1 MGQTYKG
8 LTVRIG
14 ADASGLTRA
23 LRSANGAIK
32 DTQSALRKLDKA
44 SKLDPS
50 SMRVFEARV
59 VAVKDQARALT
70 ERLAVMGETLAQVKR
85 DPSMRKLAENTEQA
99 SLAARHANERYA
111 EVCAT
116 IKRFKNE
123 LASAAGYDVS
133 KNDPFKGAEGF
144 NETVAVMRKLGVATK
159 ETEAEYAKLV
169 DEHDRLLKNKAV
181 TEKVLEFRKLK
192 DDIAATEAEAK
203 SFYRQLAVIAA
214 TNPASTKTAEFRKL
228 KDEIGRADIAAA
240 ALKKQLQAMED
251 ALRIDPSNL
260 EAAKIRMGTLEE
272 QAHLCADRLKSLNA
286 QMAQLKASGADKA
299 SAQFKNLTLEME
311 RTIERDASLN
321 MELEETRKRLAILK
335 EQRAFAETAKDAERL
350 DSELRQVTERERA
363 LNAEVSE
370 TRQKLQAIGD
380 AKAFREVRA
389 DIAATISEMSGLA
402 AKMDQARSK
411 MTMMNGALQQF
422 GWSAYATVTP
432 MVLMFAH
439 KAIQSAED
447 IDAAYRDMRKTVQGT
462 EKQFEAMRKSAI
474 EYSRTHYTTADQLL
488 EIEAIGGQLGVA
500 TNKLEDFAK
509 TVSNL
514 DIATDLDTEGAATN
528 LGQLQGILN
537 DMSADDFPKF
547 GDALVRLGNNSATME
562 SRIMNVTTRIASM
575 GTISGF
581 SATEL
586 LALAT
591 SVASTGQ
598 GAESAGTAISK
609 TMSDIESAV
618 GSGGDKL
625 EGFAKVAGMS
635 ASQFATTWKNEPVQA
650 LVAFIDGLK
659 GIEEQ
664 GGSADS
670 TLKSLKINSVRQKQA
685 ILGLMQTIDGLNN
698 NLEMSENAW
707 NGVSDQWGQA
717 GDAANEAEAKC
728 QGFSGAIQLLR
739 NNAQVFGAE
748 FADSLAPAIRG
759 LANMVSDLT
768 RHFSELPEG
777 AKVFIAGLVGVAAAA
792 GPVAIGINSING
804 AIGSWSKMKQ
814 SLFSGMSN
822 VATSCRQA
830 TEAFQAQ
837 AREAAVAA
845 GAAENLT
852 LKAKASAVGMGL
864 ATGASKLL
872 AGALKTIAPIAVI
885 SGVLAIADSVGQ
897 FNERANAGS
906 KVAETLSGA
915 MRDMSGRYK
924 ESYVEAEKASKS
936 VAEVTES
943 MQACSEANADA
954 AEEVANTWKE
964 YRTSEGVL
972 DHYIETISRL
982 RDRQIK
988 NKDMQAELVDAVKGF
1003 NEITG
1008 SSITITDSLNGTL
1021 DVTESQLNDLA
1032 DAWKREAEAQA
1043 RQQARQKLLERQ
1055 IETQNEM
1062 YLVEEKIADLESKMG
1077 ADDKMHWRMQS
1088 NIADYAMNASAL
1100 NELQMEHESL
1110 TEQNEQL
1117 SRALVA
1123 ADQGIQEFT
1132 ESAQSSVAPTVEMT
1146 EAQQEAATALGELIA
1161 EIEGSL
1167 EWSPRLAEA
1176 LDEAGVSVE
1185 GLAAMLD
1192 ASDMSFEEFEEA
1204 IGTGAEGIWNSFE
1217 KIEKKSDVSFETM
1230 VDNLEY
1236 NLNATKDWHDNLD
1249 KLYEAAGDDNKE
1261 FVDYVKSLG
1270 PSYAGAV
1277 QQMVDDLA
1285 NGGELTEKFWG
1296 LMAQAAE
1303 EATDDQIA
1311 SIQRLSPEGR
1321 AAYDEAMSSYE
1332 MSIQAGTEALE
1343 TAASD
1348 QVDRVMVYYEGMPQS
1363 IMFQGQESMD
1373 ALEQSFK
1380 DPLAMNRIG
1389 TAAQGNV
1396 DTVNKKLS
1404 VLPGIA
1410 HNRALYSEE
1419 RFANGLADPSWLS
1432 KIDNYSYGWR
1442 TTVTGNLSGLPG
1454 ETGGYGKGATGAY
1467 SDGLATK
1474 SIINAINSTTQKVVN
1489 AIRSINM
1496 SGSSRQWGRDLMSNF
1511 RSGIV
1516 GGTQGAV
1523 DAASNA
1529 AARIAA
1535 VLKHS
1540 VPKEG
1545 PLRNNGKGEVP
1556 WGEHVMENFAKGMA
1570 NGLPNIARESN
1581 RAADIVARTLGSI
1594 SAEGVTPQVS
1604 AVAEYKASI
1613 DRASLA
1619 AATTAARAMTA
1630 ANAASAQAISDG
1642 NDSLAAQ
1649 VSELA
1654 YQVMAMR
1661 REMPRAM
1668 SEAFPDELKVDRRT
1682 FARLMR
1688 ESEGAI

>member
-50 SMRVFEARV
+50 NMRVFEARV

-85 DPSMRKLAENTEQA
+85 DPSMRKLAESTEQA

-111 EVCAT
+111 DVCAT

-159 ETEAEYAKLV
+159 EAEAEYAKLV

-228 KDEIGRADIAAA
+228 KDEIGRADSAAA

-299 SAQFKNLTLEME
+299 SAQFKNLSMEME

-350 DSELRQVTERERA
+350 DNEIEQVTERERA
-363 LNAEVSE
+363 LNAEVAE
-370 TRQKLQAIGD
+370 TRQRLQAIGD

-389 DIAATISEMSGLA
+389 DIAATVSEMSGLA
-402 AKMDQARSK
+402 AKMDQASSK
-411 MTMMNGALQQF
+411 MKMMNGALQQF

-462 EKQFEAMRKSAI
+462 EKQFEALRKSAI

-650 LVAFIDGLK
+650 LVAFIEGLK

-748 FADSLAPAIRG
+748 FADSVTPMIRVLAEAVADLTKAFSSMPSGTKQAIAVMVG
-759 LANMVSDLT
+759 LA
-768 RHFSELPEG
+768 
-777 AKVFIAGLVGVAAAA
+777 AAVG
-792 GPVAIGINSING
+792 PLAIGINSVTNAWG
-804 AIGSWSKMKQ
+804 GMKKGIRD
-814 SLFSGMSN
+814 FTGGMSV
-822 VATSCRQA
+822 VATSCRRA
-830 TEAFQAQ
+830 TDAYKEQ
-837 AREAAVAA
+837 ARQAAAAAGSVESLSLKSRVAA
-845 GAAENLT
+845 GA
-852 LKAKASAVGMGL
+852 MGV
-864 ATGASKLL
+864 ATGASKVL
-872 AGALKTIAPIAVI
+872 GAAVKTIAPVAVI
-885 SGVLAIADSVGQ
+885 SGALAIADAIGQ
-897 FNERANAGS
+897 FNERANAG
-906 KVAETLSGA
+906 KKLAETLSGA
-915 MRDMSGRYK
+915 MSDMGGRFK
-924 ESYVEAEKASKS
+924 ESYTEAEQAAKS
-936 VAEVTES
+936 IDEVRDS
-943 MQACSEANADA
+943 MQACSEANAQA
-954 AEEVANTWKE
+954 ADEIAGVWRE
-964 YRTSEGVL
+964 YRTNEGVL

-982 RDRQIK
+982 RDRQI
-988 NKDMQAELVDAVKGF
+988 NNRDMQAELVDAVKGF

-1008 SSITITDSLNGTL
+1008 SSIAITDSLNGTL
-1021 DVTESQLNDLA
+1021 DVTEDQLNSLA

-1062 YLVEEKIADLESKMG
+1062 LVVEEKIADLEEKMG

-1100 NELQMEHESL
+1100 NELKMEHESL

-1132 ESAQSSVAPTVEMT
+1132 EGAQSSVEPTIEMT

-1185 GLAAMLD
+1185 GLAAMLN
-1192 ASDMSFEEFEEA
+1192 ASDMSFEDFEEA
-1204 IGTGAEGIWNSFE
+1204 ISTGAEGIWNSFE
-1217 KIEKKSDVSFETM
+1217 RIEKKSDVSFEAM

-1236 NLNATKDWHDNLD
+1236 NLNATRDWHDNLD
-1249 KLYEAAGDDNKE
+1249 TLYEAAGDDNKE

-1285 NGGELTEKFWG
+1285 NGGELTDKFWD

-1303 EATDDQIA
+1303 ESVDDQISSA
-1311 SIQRLSPEGR
+1311 QRLTPEGR

-1332 MSIQAGTEALE
+1332 LSLQAGTEALE
-1343 TAASD
+1343 TAASS
-1348 QVDRVMVYYEGMPQS
+1348 QVDRVVAYYEGMPQS
-1363 IMFQGQESMD
+1363 IMFEGQESMN
-1373 ALEQSFK
+1373 ALEQSFR
-1380 DPLAMNRIG
+1380 DPLAMSRIG
-1389 TAAQGNV
+1389 AAAQGNV

-1419 RFANGLADPSWLS
+1419 RFANGLNDASWLS

-1474 SIINAINSTTQKVVN
+1474 SIINAIQATTNKVVS
-1489 AIRSINM
+1489 AIKSINM
-1496 SGSSRQWGRDLMSNF
+1496 SASSRQWGRDLMSNF

-1516 GGTQGAV
+1516 GGAQGAV
-1523 DAASNA
+1523 DAASDA
-1529 AARIAA
+1529 AARIKRI
-1535 VLKHS
+1535 LGHS
-1540 VPKEG
+1540 VPKDG
-1545 PLRNNGKGEVP
+1545 PLRNGGKGEVP

-1570 NGLPNIARESN
+1570 NGIPGIARESN
-1581 RAADIVARTLGSI
+1581 RAADIIASTLGSI
-1594 SAEGVTPQVS
+1594 GTTGVTPQVS
-1604 AVAEYKASI
+1604 AVAEYKASV
-1613 DRASLA
+1613 DRASIA
-1619 AATTAARAMTA
+1619 AANSAARAMTA
-1630 ANAASAQAISDG
+1630 ANMASTKAIAEG
-1642 NDSLAAQ
+1642 NDSLADQ
-1649 VSELA
+1649 VSELT

-1668 SEAFPDELKVDRRT
+1668 SEAFPDEIKVDRRT

>member
-85 DPSMRKLAENTEQA
+85 DPSMRRLAENTEQA

-228 KDEIGRADIAAA
+228 KDEIGRADSAAA

-299 SAQFKNLTLEME
+299 SAQFKNLSMEME
-311 RTIERDASLN
+311 RAVERDASLN

-335 EQRAFAETAKDAERL
+335 EQRAFAETAKDAGRL
-350 DSELRQVTERERA
+350 DNEIEKVTERERA
-363 LNAEVSE
+363 LNAEVAE

-389 DIAATISEMSGLA
+389 DIAATVSEMSGLA
-402 AKMDQARSK
+402 AKMDQASSK
-411 MTMMNGALQQF
+411 MKMMNGALQQF

-462 EKQFEAMRKSAI
+462 EKQFEALRKSAI

-500 TNKLEDFAK
+500 TDKLEDFAK

-650 LVAFIDGLK
+650 LVAFIEGLK

-670 TLKSLKINSVRQKQA
+670 TLKNLKINSVRQKQA

-739 NNAQVFGAE
+739 NNAQVFLAE

-759 LANMVSDLT
+759 LADMVSDLT

-777 AKVFIAGLVGVAAAA
+777 TKVFIAGLVGVAAAA

-837 AREAAVAA
+837 AREAAAAA

-885 SGVLAIADSVGQ
+885 SGVLAIADAVGQ

-943 MQACSEANADA
+943 MQACSEANAQA
-954 AEEVANTWKE
+954 AEEVAGTWKE
-964 YRTSEGVL
+964 YRTSESML
-972 DHYIETISRL
+972 DHYIEVIDRL

-988 NKDMQAELVDAVKGF
+988 NKDMQAQLASAVRGY

-1008 SSITITDSLNGTL
+1008 ESVEVIDAANGKINKSSA
-1021 DVTESQLNDLA
+1021 ELA
-1032 DAWKREAEAQA
+1032 RMTAAWKKAAEQQA
-1043 RQQARQKLLERQ
+1043 RQQVYQKMLERV
-1055 IETQNEM
+1055 IETDMELQEVERKRKEIEDGLADNSK
-1062 YLVEEKIADLESKMG
+1062 LVDA
-1077 ADDKMHWRMQS
+1077 MQG
-1088 NIADYAMNASAL
+1088 NIAGYVTA
-1100 NELQMEHESL
+1100 QMELNDLNSQYDSL
-1110 TEQNEQL
+1110 Q
-1117 SRALVA
+1117 
-1123 ADQGIQEFT
+1123 
-1132 ESAQSSVAPTVEMT
+1132 
-1146 EAQQEAATALGELIA
+1146 EAQEAQRTT
-1161 EIEGSL
+1161 
-1167 EWSPRLAEA
+1167 LAEA
-1176 LDEAGVSVE
+1176 ERGMSDYVEQVDSAAQAIPEMTAEQMKAVDAIAELTAEVEEVVAYSPMIADALDKAGMSSE
-1185 GLAAMLD
+1185 ELAARLSVNDQKMD
-1192 ASDMSFEEFEEA
+1192 DFVEA
-1204 IGTGAEGIWNSFE
+1204 VDTGADNIINSFE
-1217 KIEKKSDVSFETM
+1217 KIEENTEMTLDKAIE
-1230 VDNLEY
+1230 NLEY
-1236 NLNATKDWHDNLD
+1236 NVKATQNWQANL
-1249 KLYEAAGDDNKE
+1249 KTLYERAGDGNKV
-1261 FVDYVKSLG
+1261 FIDKIRDMGVQ
-1270 PSYAGAV
+1270 YAPLV
-1277 QQMVDDLA
+1277 QQMVDDTDGDMERLV
-1285 NGGELTEKFWG
+1285 ELMREAGVT
-1296 LMAQAAE
+1296 
-1303 EATDDQIA
+1303 ATDEMVYEYGN
-1311 SIQRLSPEGR
+1311 LSPELE
-1321 AAYDEAMSSYE
+1321 AKVAEAMGLVDASLA
-1332 MSIQAGTEALE
+1332 AGTDPSVATASEQVSDILNEYATLPDSVMFEGEKTSRDWNAGLDNPVENAKRALIAKGWK
-1343 TAASD
+1343 T
-1348 QVDRVMVYYEGMPQS
+1348 QVTNGISSLPL
-1363 IMFQGQESMD
+1363 D
-1373 ALEQSFK
+1373 A
-1380 DPLAMNRIG
+1380 G
-1389 TAAQGNV
+1389 
-1396 DTVNKKLS
+1396 
-1404 VLPGIA
+1404 
-1410 HNRALYSEE
+1410 NRALYAAKSYNGGLGNSAQISAMG
-1419 RFANGLADPSWLS
+1419 ANAGKW
-1432 KIDNYSYGWR
+1432 K
-1442 TTVTGNLSGLPG
+1442 TTVTGAIATLPASAQGTATSASRNFSAALPLYQGTAKTNAGKMSDAAKSGM
-1454 ETGGYGKGATGAY
+1454 TKY
-1467 SDGLATK
+1467 SGRFHGWG
-1474 SIINAINSTTQKVVN
+1474 SE
-1489 AIRSINM
+1489 
-1496 SGSSRQWGRDLMSNF
+1496 SSRSFG
-1511 RSGIV
+1511 SGISSQESYV
-1516 GGTQGAV
+1516 RTQATSIADV
-1523 DAASNA
+1523 VK
-1529 AARIAA
+1529 RIFG
-1535 VLKHS
+1535 HS

-1545 PLRNNGKGEVP
+1545 PLHNGGKGEIE
-1556 WGEHVMENFAKGMA
+1556 WGTDAILNFANGMEKA
-1570 NGLPNIARESN
+1570 QPYLSRVSKDT
-1581 RAADIVARTLGSI
+1581 ADIVSNSI
-1594 SAEGVTPQVS
+1594 SAIGADGKSLQVS

-1613 DRASLA
+1613 DRASIA
-1619 AATTAARAMTA
+1619 AANTAARAMSE

-1642 NDSLAAQ
+1642 NGALAAQ
-1649 VSELA
+1649 VSELT

-1668 SEAFPDELKVDRRT
+1668 SEAFPDEIKVDRRT

>member
-1296 LMAQAAE
+1296 LMARPPRRRP
-1303 EATDDQIA
+1303 TTR
-1311 SIQRLSPEGR
+1311 SHRSSGSRPR
-1321 AAYDEAMSSYE
+1321 AA
-1332 MSIQAGTEALE
+1332 
-1343 TAASD
+1343 
-1348 QVDRVMVYYEGMPQS
+1348 RP
-1363 IMFQGQESMD
+1363 
-1373 ALEQSFK
+1373 
-1380 DPLAMNRIG
+1380 
-1389 TAAQGNV
+1389 
-1396 DTVNKKLS
+1396 
-1404 VLPGIA
+1404 
-1410 HNRALYSEE
+1410 
-1419 RFANGLADPSWLS
+1419 
-1432 KIDNYSYGWR
+1432 
-1442 TTVTGNLSGLPG
+1442 TTRPCRPT
-1454 ETGGYGKGATGAY
+1454 
-1467 SDGLATK
+1467 
-1474 SIINAINSTTQKVVN
+1474 
-1489 AIRSINM
+1489 R
-1496 SGSSRQWGRDLMSNF
+1496 
-1511 RSGIV
+1511 
-1516 GGTQGAV
+1516 
-1523 DAASNA
+1523 
-1529 AARIAA
+1529 
-1535 VLKHS
+1535 
-1540 VPKEG
+1540 
-1545 PLRNNGKGEVP
+1545 
-1556 WGEHVMENFAKGMA
+1556 
-1570 NGLPNIARESN
+1570 
-1581 RAADIVARTLGSI
+1581 
-1594 SAEGVTPQVS
+1594 
-1604 AVAEYKASI
+1604 
-1613 DRASLA
+1613 
-1619 AATTAARAMTA
+1619 
-1630 ANAASAQAISDG
+1630 
-1642 NDSLAAQ
+1642 
-1649 VSELA
+1649 
-1654 YQVMAMR
+1654 
-1661 REMPRAM
+1661 
-1668 SEAFPDELKVDRRT
+1668 
-1682 FARLMR
+1682 
-1688 ESEGAI
+1688 